1 MSSIIRRQTIE
12 RRKKEPKS
20 VHREKIASAASVLF
34 MERGIAATSMDDIAK
49 AAGYSK
55 ATLYVY
61 FENKEEIVGIL
72 VLDSMKKLPT
82 AQLEEFL
89 ISGVDKGDL
98 RSIVLLQI
106 VESDEVRIS
115 KKKTVLFAIMFL
127 SLVGFVLGI
136 LYLKSVADYKQAVR
150 ETTFEDI
157 NISDIP
163 DGVYVGEYDVD
174 LIYAKVEVT
183 VQNGEITNINIL
195 EHRHE
200 RGKTAEVI
208 TDSIV
213 EEQKI
218 DVDAISG
225 ATNSS
230 TVIKKAVEN
239 ALKSRK
245 LTTF

>member
-1 MSSIIRRQTIE
+1 M
-12 RRKKEPKS
+12 
-20 VHREKIASAASVLF
+20 
-34 MERGIAATSMDDIAK
+34 
-49 AAGYSK
+49 
-55 ATLYVY
+55 
-61 FENKEEIVGIL
+61 
-72 VLDSMKKLPT
+72 
-82 AQLEEFL
+82 
-89 ISGVDKGDL
+89 
-98 RSIVLLQI
+98 
-106 VESDEVRIS
+106 RIS
-115 KKKTVLFAIMFL
+115 KKKTVLFVIMFL
-127 SLVGFVLGI
+127 LLVGFVLGI
-136 LYLKSVADYKQAVR
+136 LYLKSVSDYKQAVR

-163 DGVYVGEYDVD
+163 DGAYVGEYDVD
-174 LIYAKVEVT
+174 FIYAKVEVT

-195 EHRHE
+195 EHRNE

-213 EEQKI
+213 DEQKI

>member
-1 MSSIIRRQTIE
+1 M
-12 RRKKEPKS
+12 
-20 VHREKIASAASVLF
+20 
-34 MERGIAATSMDDIAK
+34 
-49 AAGYSK
+49 
-55 ATLYVY
+55 
-61 FENKEEIVGIL
+61 
-72 VLDSMKKLPT
+72 
-82 AQLEEFL
+82 
-89 ISGVDKGDL
+89 
-98 RSIVLLQI
+98 
-106 VESDEVRIS
+106 RIS
-115 KKKTVLFAIMFL
+115 KKKMVLFISMFL
-127 SLVGFVLGI
+127 LLVGFVWGI
-136 LYLKSVADYKQAVR
+136 LYLKSVADYKKAVK

-157 NISDIP
+157 HISDIP

-174 LIYAKVEVT
+174 FIYAKVEVA

-200 RGKTAEVI
+200 RGKAAEVI

-213 EEQKI
+213 DEQKI

>member
-1 MSSIIRRQTIE
+1 MR
-12 RRKKEPKS
+12 
-20 VHREKIASAASVLF
+20 
-34 MERGIAATSMDDIAK
+34 M
-49 AAGYSK
+49 
-55 ATLYVY
+55 
-61 FENKEEIVGIL
+61 
-72 VLDSMKKLPT
+72 
-82 AQLEEFL
+82 
-89 ISGVDKGDL
+89 
-98 RSIVLLQI
+98 
-106 VESDEVRIS
+106 S
-115 KKKTVLFAIMFL
+115 KKKVALFAVMIL
-127 SLVGFVLGI
+127 LLIDLVWGI
-136 LYLKSVADYKQAVR
+136 IYLKSVADYKQAVK
-150 ETTFEDI
+150 ETTYEDI
-157 NISDIP
+157 HISDIP

-174 LIYAKVEVT
+174 FIYAKVEVT

-208 TDSIV
+208 TGRIV
-213 EEQKI
+213 DEQKI

>member
-1 MSSIIRRQTIE
+1 MR
-12 RRKKEPKS
+12 
-20 VHREKIASAASVLF
+20 
-34 MERGIAATSMDDIAK
+34 M
-49 AAGYSK
+49 
-55 ATLYVY
+55 
-61 FENKEEIVGIL
+61 
-72 VLDSMKKLPT
+72 
-82 AQLEEFL
+82 
-89 ISGVDKGDL
+89 
-98 RSIVLLQI
+98 
-106 VESDEVRIS
+106 S
-115 KKKTVLFAIMFL
+115 KKKVALFAVMIL
-127 SLVGFVLGI
+127 LLIGLVWGI
-136 LYLKSVADYKQAVR
+136 IYLKSVADYKQAVK
-150 ETTFEDI
+150 ETTYENI
-157 NISDIP
+157 HISDIP

-174 LIYAKVEVT
+174 FIYAKVEVT

-208 TDSIV
+208 ADSIV
-213 EEQKI
+213 DEQKI

>member
-1 MSSIIRRQTIE
+1 M
-12 RRKKEPKS
+12 
-20 VHREKIASAASVLF
+20 
-34 MERGIAATSMDDIAK
+34 
-49 AAGYSK
+49 
-55 ATLYVY
+55 
-61 FENKEEIVGIL
+61 L
-72 VLDSMKKLPT
+72 V
-82 AQLEEFL
+82 E
-89 ISGVDKGDL
+89 
-98 RSIVLLQI
+98 
-106 VESDEVRIS
+106 IS
-115 KKKTVLFAIMFL
+115 KKSTVLFTIMFL
-127 SLVGFVLGI
+127 LLAGFVLGI
-136 LYLKSVADYKQAVR
+136 LYLKSVADYRQAVR
-150 ETTFEDI
+150 ETIFEDI

-174 LIYAKVEVT
+174 FIYAKVEVT

-208 TDSIV
+208 ADSIV
-213 EEQKI
+213 DEQKI

>member
-1 MSSIIRRQTIE
+1 MVFICC
-12 RRKKEPKS
+12 
-20 VHREKIASAASVLF
+20 
-34 MERGIAATSMDDIAK
+34 
-49 AAGYSK
+49 
-55 ATLYVY
+55 
-61 FENKEEIVGIL
+61 
-72 VLDSMKKLPT
+72 
-82 AQLEEFL
+82 
-89 ISGVDKGDL
+89 
-98 RSIVLLQI
+98 IVLLQI
-106 VESDEVRIS
+106 VESVEMGIS
-115 KKKTVLFAIMFL
+115 KKKTVLFVIMFL
-127 SLVGFVLGI
+127 LLIDLVWGI
-136 LYLKSVADYKQAVR
+136 IYLKSVADYKQAVK

-174 LIYAKVEVT
+174 FIYAKVEVA

-213 EEQKI
+213 DEQKI

-239 ALKSRK
+239 ALKIRK

>member
-1 MSSIIRRQTIE
+1 MR
-12 RRKKEPKS
+12 
-20 VHREKIASAASVLF
+20 
-34 MERGIAATSMDDIAK
+34 M
-49 AAGYSK
+49 
-55 ATLYVY
+55 
-61 FENKEEIVGIL
+61 
-72 VLDSMKKLPT
+72 
-82 AQLEEFL
+82 
-89 ISGVDKGDL
+89 
-98 RSIVLLQI
+98 
-106 VESDEVRIS
+106 S
-115 KKKTVLFAIMFL
+115 KKKVALFAVMFL
-127 SLVGFVLGI
+127 LLIGLVGGI
-136 LYLKSVADYKQAVR
+136 IYLKSVADYKQAVK
-150 ETTFEDI
+150 ETTYEDI
-157 NISDIP
+157 HISDIP

-174 LIYAKVEVT
+174 FIYAKVEVT

-213 EEQKI
+213 DEQKI

>member
-1 MSSIIRRQTIE
+1 M
-12 RRKKEPKS
+12 
-20 VHREKIASAASVLF
+20 
-34 MERGIAATSMDDIAK
+34 
-49 AAGYSK
+49 
-55 ATLYVY
+55 
-61 FENKEEIVGIL
+61 
-72 VLDSMKKLPT
+72 
-82 AQLEEFL
+82 
-89 ISGVDKGDL
+89 
-98 RSIVLLQI
+98 
-106 VESDEVRIS
+106 RIS
-115 KKKTVLFAIMFL
+115 KKKMVLFISMFL
-127 SLVGFVLGI
+127 LLVGFVWGI
-136 LYLKSVADYKQAVR
+136 LYLKSVADYKKAVK

-157 NISDIP
+157 HISDIP

-174 LIYAKVEVT
+174 FIYAKVEVT

-200 RGKTAEVI
+200 RGKAAEAI
-208 TDSIV
+208 TNRIV
-213 EEQKI
+213 DEQKI

>member
-1 MSSIIRRQTIE
+1 M
-12 RRKKEPKS
+12 
-20 VHREKIASAASVLF
+20 L
-34 MERGIAATSMDDIAK
+34 
-49 AAGYSK
+49 
-55 ATLYVY
+55 
-61 FENKEEIVGIL
+61 
-72 VLDSMKKLPT
+72 
-82 AQLEEFL
+82 
-89 ISGVDKGDL
+89 
-98 RSIVLLQI
+98 
-106 VESDEVRIS
+106 VRIS
-115 KKKTVLFAIMFL
+115 KKKTALFVIMFL
-127 SLVGFVLGI
+127 LLVGFVLGI
-136 LYLKSVADYKQAVR
+136 LYLKSVADYRQAVR

-174 LIYAKVEVT
+174 FICAKVEVT

-213 EEQKI
+213 DEQKI

-239 ALKSRK
+239 ALKSMK

>member
-1 MSSIIRRQTIE
+1 M
-12 RRKKEPKS
+12 
-20 VHREKIASAASVLF
+20 
-34 MERGIAATSMDDIAK
+34 
-49 AAGYSK
+49 
-55 ATLYVY
+55 
-61 FENKEEIVGIL
+61 
-72 VLDSMKKLPT
+72 
-82 AQLEEFL
+82 
-89 ISGVDKGDL
+89 
-98 RSIVLLQI
+98 
-106 VESDEVRIS
+106 RIP
-115 KKKTVLFAIMFL
+115 KKKTVLFVIAFL
-127 SLVGFVLGI
+127 LLVGFVWGI
-136 LYLKSVADYKQAVR
+136 LYLKSVADYKKAVK

-157 NISDIP
+157 HISDIP

-174 LIYAKVEVT
+174 FIYAKVEVT
-183 VQNGEITNINIL
+183 VQSGEITNINIL

-213 EEQKI
+213 DEQKI

-230 TVIKKAVEN
+230 IVIKKAVEN

>member
-1 MSSIIRRQTIE
+1 M
-12 RRKKEPKS
+12 
-20 VHREKIASAASVLF
+20 
-34 MERGIAATSMDDIAK
+34 
-49 AAGYSK
+49 
-55 ATLYVY
+55 
-61 FENKEEIVGIL
+61 
-72 VLDSMKKLPT
+72 
-82 AQLEEFL
+82 
-89 ISGVDKGDL
+89 
-98 RSIVLLQI
+98 
-106 VESDEVRIS
+106 RIS
-115 KKKTVLFAIMFL
+115 KKKMVLFISMFL
-127 SLVGFVLGI
+127 LLVGFVWGI
-136 LYLKSVADYKQAVR
+136 LYLKSVADYKKAVK

-157 NISDIP
+157 HISDIP

-174 LIYAKVEVT
+174 FIYAKVEVT

-200 RGKTAEVI
+200 RGKAAEVI

-213 EEQKI
+213 DEQKI

>member
-1 MSSIIRRQTIE
+1 M
-12 RRKKEPKS
+12 
-20 VHREKIASAASVLF
+20 
-34 MERGIAATSMDDIAK
+34 
-49 AAGYSK
+49 
-55 ATLYVY
+55 
-61 FENKEEIVGIL
+61 
-72 VLDSMKKLPT
+72 
-82 AQLEEFL
+82 
-89 ISGVDKGDL
+89 
-98 RSIVLLQI
+98 
-106 VESDEVRIS
+106 RIS
-115 KKKTVLFAIMFL
+115 KKKTVLFVIVFL
-127 SLVGFVLGI
+127 LLVGFVLGI

-157 NISDIP
+157 IISDIP

-174 LIYAKVEVT
+174 FIYAKVEVT

-213 EEQKI
+213 DEQKI

>member
-1 MSSIIRRQTIE
+1 M
-12 RRKKEPKS
+12 
-20 VHREKIASAASVLF
+20 
-34 MERGIAATSMDDIAK
+34 
-49 AAGYSK
+49 
-55 ATLYVY
+55 
-61 FENKEEIVGIL
+61 
-72 VLDSMKKLPT
+72 
-82 AQLEEFL
+82 
-89 ISGVDKGDL
+89 
-98 RSIVLLQI
+98 
-106 VESDEVRIS
+106 RIS
-115 KKKTVLFAIMFL
+115 KKKTVLFVIMFL
-127 SLVGFVLGI
+127 LLVGFVLGI

-174 LIYAKVEVT
+174 FIYAKVEVT

-195 EHRHE
+195 EYRHE

-213 EEQKI
+213 DEQKI

-230 TVIKKAVEN
+230 IVIKKAVEN